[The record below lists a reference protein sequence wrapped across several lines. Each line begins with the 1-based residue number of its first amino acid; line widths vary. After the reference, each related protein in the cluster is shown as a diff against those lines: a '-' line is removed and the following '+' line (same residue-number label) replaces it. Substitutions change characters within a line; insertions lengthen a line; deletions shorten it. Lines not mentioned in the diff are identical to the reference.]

1 MASNQNKHL
10 EARNE
15 YVFKRKS
22 APSVAAVVGVSTGTV
37 QRWKKRAKEN
47 GDDWDVARGAHLI
60 GDQGLESAISYFI
73 HEFVLYAE
81 TTMTALKAEKDMS
94 IEARTKHLTM
104 LADAMTKATSS
115 AGKLAPKVSELG
127 VAQDVLKRL
136 LEFVRTDFPNRA
148 DAIQEVLEPF
158 GEELARAYS

>member
-1 MASNQNKHL
+1 MTNNQNKRL

-22 APSVAAVVGVSTGTV
+22 APSVASVVGVSAGTI
-37 QRWKKRAKEN
+37 QRWKKAAKTN
-47 GDDWDVARGAHLI
+47 GDDWDLARGAHLI
-60 GDQGLESAISYFI
+60 GDQGLESAITYFI

-81 TTMTALKAEKDMS
+81 TTMTALKAEGDMS
-94 IEARTKHLTM
+94 VEDRTKQLTL

-136 LEFVRTDFPNRA
+136 LEFVRTEFPNRGE
-148 DAIQEVLEPF
+148 AIQEVLEPF
-158 GEELARAYS
+158 GEELAKAYS